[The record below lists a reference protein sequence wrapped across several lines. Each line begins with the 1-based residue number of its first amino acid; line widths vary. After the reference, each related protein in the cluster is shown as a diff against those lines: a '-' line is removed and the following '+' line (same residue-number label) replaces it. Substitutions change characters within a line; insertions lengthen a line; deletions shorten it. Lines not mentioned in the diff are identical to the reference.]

1 MYCRTCGNK
10 VNDNAEVCVKCG
22 CKPLIGKAYCQNCGT
37 KTTTQQVMCTKCKAT
52 LKSTVTKSGQ
62 NQANKGKRILG
73 KVLTSIGIIW
83 LVLTIFGFSMGF
95 ITKEF
100 IYDFIYEPAYFFT
113 NDIGMGL
120 ISLIISIVFMM
131 IGKRFNRKG

>member
-22 CKPLIGKAYCQNCGT
+22 CKPLIGKAYCQNCGG
-37 KTTTQQVMCTKCKAT
+37 KTTTQQAMCTRCKAT
-52 LKSTVTKSGQ
+52 LKSTATKNGQ
-62 NQANKGKRILG
+62 NQVDKGKRILG
-73 KVLTSIGIIW
+73 KVLTSIGVIW

-100 IYDFIYEPAYFFT
+100 IYDFIYEPTYFFT
-113 NDIGMGL
+113 NDIGMGV
-120 ISLIISIVFMM
+120 ISLIISIVFMRT
-131 IGKRFNRKG
+131 GKRFSKK